1 MDIELDEA
9 SLRRRKNV
17 ALIIDL
23 KEENG
28 LENKNTDDE
37 LNGIESSEIK
47 VGEPANVP
55 TNVSTSELNNSID
68 HTEQM
73 EKEEDT
79 IHHTSKITD
88 VNQDDPEIKT
98 NLTIQQLTT
107 SEIISVTVA
116 NANKDKNEE
125 VINKA

>member
-68 HTEQM
+68 HTD
-73 EKEEDT
+73 KWRRK
-79 IHHTSKITD
+79 KILSIT
-88 VNQDDPEIKT
+88 PPR
-98 NLTIQQLTT
+98 
-107 SEIISVTVA
+107 
-116 NANKDKNEE
+116 
-125 VINKA
+125 